1 MTDYITM
8 INRISSEVGGVT
20 PASTT
25 TSPTLAEIKA
35 AILSAIDHYTRM
47 PFYFLQSRALTFNT
61 VAAQEYYTSADLAA
75 IPNIAHIDA
84 LSITVSGIVSQ
95 LDRRSFD
102 YIEAINSTTATRG
115 RPTDYCY
122 YAKQIR
128 LAPYPDAVYSIRIAG
143 DIRLAALSADA
154 DTNAWMTDAEPL
166 IRFRASYDLWANVL
180 ADEARASVAERN
192 EMKSYSALLSEG
204 TQRGTSGKIKATRF

>member
-1 MTDYITM
+1 MTTYITM
-8 INRISSEVGGVT
+8 IDRISSEVGGVT
-20 PASTT
+20 PASST

-35 AILSAIDHYTRM
+35 AILSAVDHYTRM
-47 PFYFLQSRALTFNT
+47 PFYFLESRASTFNT
-61 VAAQEYYTSADLAA
+61 VAAQEYYGSADLAA
-75 IPNIAHIDA
+75 IPDIAHIDE
-84 LSITVSGIVSQ
+84 LTITVNSIRTQMDRQSFAYIDAQNAVSTI
-95 LDRRSFD
+95 
-102 YIEAINSTTATRG
+102 YG

-128 LAPYPDAVYSIRIAG
+128 LSPIPDAVYSIRIAG

-154 DTNAWMTDAEPL
+154 DTNAWMTDGERL

-180 ADEARASVAERN
+180 ADETRASVARRN
-192 EMKSYSALLSEG
+192 EMDALSWLMAEG

>member
-1 MTDYITM
+1 M

-20 PASTT
+20 PASAT

-35 AILSAIDHYTRM
+35 SILSAVDHYTRI

-61 VAAQEYYTSADLAA
+61 VAGQDYYTSADLAD

-84 LSITVSGIVSQ
+84 LSITVSGIISQ

-102 YIEAINSTTATRG
+102 YIDALNSTTTSRG

-128 LAPYPDAVYSIRIAG
+128 LAPYPNAVYTIRIAG
-143 DIRLAALSADA
+143 DIRLAELSADA
-154 DTNAWMTDAEPL
+154 DTNVWMTDAERL
-166 IRFRASYDLWANVL
+166 IRFRASYDLWSNVL
-180 ADEARASVAERN
+180 ADETRASVAKRS
-192 EMKSYSALLSEG
+192 EMEAYSALVAEG
-204 TQRGTSGKIKATRF
+204 TQRGTSGRIRATRF

>member
-1 MTDYITM
+1 M

-20 PASTT
+20 PASAT

-35 AILSAIDHYTRM
+35 SILSAVDHYTRI

-61 VAAQEYYTSADLAA
+61 VAGQDYYTSADLAD

-84 LSITVSGIVSQ
+84 LSITVSGIISQ

-102 YIEAINSTTATRG
+102 YIDALNSTTTSRG

-128 LAPYPDAVYSIRIAG
+128 LAPYPNAVYTIRIAG
-143 DIRLAALSADA
+143 DIRLAELSADA
-154 DTNAWMTDAEPL
+154 DTNAWMTDAERL
-166 IRFRASYDLWANVL
+166 IRFRASYDLWSNVL
-180 ADEARASVAERN
+180 ADETRASVAKRS
-192 EMKSYSALLSEG
+192 EMEAYSALVAEG
-204 TQRGTSGKIKATRF
+204 TQRGTSGRIRATRF